1 MKRFVA
7 VLAAG
12 AALSG
17 LGIAG
22 AAEAAA
28 RPTGTTTC
36 GYGVGARVCL
46 TIDGRLA
53 SATGFASSAA
63 GPAQFASFRLELG
76 TAAGGSLERED
87 LGAVVPAGG
96 ITVGP
101 VASTVPCGTGIT
113 ATFTVTRAGRTPVT
127 AAVTVPAV
135 C

>member
-12 AALSG
+12 AVLSG

-22 AAEAAA
+22 AGQATA
-28 RPTGTTTC
+28 RPPGTTTC
-36 GYGVGARVCL
+36 GYGVGAQVCL
-46 TIDGRLA
+46 TVDGRLA
-53 SATGFASSAA
+53 SATGFA
-63 GPAQFASFRLELG
+63 GPAGGPPQSASFRLELG
-76 TAAGGSLERED
+76 TTAGASLERED

-113 ATFTVTRAGRTPVT
+113 ATFTTTRAGRPPAT
-127 AAVTVPAV
+127 ATVTVPAV

>member
-22 AAEAAA
+22 AAA

-36 GYGVGARVCL
+36 GYGVGAKVCL

-76 TAAGGSLERED
+76 TTAGGSLERED

-113 ATFTVTRAGRTPVT
+113 ATFAVTRAGRTPVT

>member
-17 LGIAG
+17 LGMAG
-22 AAEAAA
+22 AGQAAA
-28 RPTGTTTC
+28 TPTATTTC
-36 GYGVGARVCL
+36 GYGVGAKVCL

-53 SATGFASSAA
+53 SATGFATSAG
-63 GPAQFASFRLELG
+63 GPAQFASFELELR
-76 TAAGGSLERED
+76 TTGGLSLERED
-87 LGAVVPAGG
+87 LGSVVPPAG

-101 VASTVPCGTGIT
+101 VASTVPCGTGVT
-113 ATFTVTRAGRTPVT
+113 ATFTTTRTGRPT
-127 AAVTVPAV
+127 ATATVTVPAV

>member
-7 VLAAG
+7 ALAAG

-22 AAEAAA
+22 AGQAAA
-28 RPTGTTTC
+28 TPTGTTTC
-36 GYGVGARVCL
+36 GYGVGAQVCL
-46 TIDGRLA
+46 TVNGRLA
-53 SATGFASSAA
+53 SATGFATSAG

-76 TAAGGSLERED
+76 TTAGGSLERED
-87 LGAVVPAGG
+87 LGAVVPTGG

-113 ATFTVTRAGRTPVT
+113 AAFTVTRAGRAPAT
-127 AAVTVPAV
+127 ATVTVPAA

>member
-17 LGIAG
+17 LGVAG
-22 AAEAAA
+22 AGQAAA
-28 RPTGTTTC
+28 TPTGTTTC
-36 GYGVGARVCL
+36 GYGVGAQVCL

-53 SATGFASSAA
+53 SATGRASSTG
-63 GPAQFASFRLELG
+63 GPAQFASFELELR
-76 TAAGGSLERED
+76 TTGGAILERED

-113 ATFTVTRAGRTPVT
+113 ATFTTTRAGRPPAT
-127 AAVTVPAV
+127 ATVTVPAV

>member
-7 VLAAG
+7 VLAVG

-22 AAEAAA
+22 ATQATA

-36 GYGVGARVCL
+36 GYGIGAQVCL

-53 SATGFASSAA
+53 SATGLASSAG
-63 GPAQFASFRLELG
+63 GPAQFASFELELR
-76 TAAGGSLERED
+76 TTGGLSLEREN
-87 LGAVVPAGG
+87 LGAVVPPGG

-113 ATFTVTRAGRTPVT
+113 AAFTITRTGRPAVT
-127 AAVTVPAV
+127 ATVTVPAV

>member
-22 AAEAAA
+22 AGQAAA
-28 RPTGTTTC
+28 TPTGTTTC
-36 GYGVGARVCL
+36 GYGVGAQVCL

-53 SATGFASSAA
+53 SATGFATSAG
-63 GPAQFASFRLELG
+63 GPAQYASFRLELG
-76 TAAGGSLERED
+76 TTGGPGLERED

-101 VASTVPCGTGIT
+101 VASTVPCGTGVT
-113 ATFTVTRAGRTPVT
+113 AAFTVTRAGRPPVT
-127 AAVTVPAV
+127 ATVAVPAV

>member
-22 AAEAAA
+22 AGQAAA
-28 RPTGTTTC
+28 TPTGTTTC
-36 GYGVGARVCL
+36 GYGVGAQVCL

-53 SATGFASSAA
+53 SATGWVSSTG
-63 GPAQFASFRLELG
+63 GPAQLASFELELR
-76 TAAGGSLERED
+76 TTGGAILEREN

-101 VASTVPCGTGIT
+101 VASTVPCGTGVT
-113 ATFTVTRAGRTPVT
+113 ATFTTTRAGRPTVT
-127 AAVTVPAV
+127 ATVTVPAV

>member
-22 AAEAAA
+22 AGQAAA

-36 GYGVGARVCL
+36 GYGVGAQVCL

-53 SATGFASSAA
+53 SATGWVSSAG
-63 GPAQFASFRLELG
+63 GPAQFASFELELRTTG
-76 TAAGGSLERED
+76 TILEREN
-87 LGAVVPAGG
+87 LGAVVPSGG

-101 VASTVPCGTGIT
+101 VASTVPCGTAVT
-113 ATFTVTRAGRTPVT
+113 ATFTTTRAGRPTVT
-127 AAVTVPAV
+127 ATVTVPAV

>member
-17 LGIAG
+17 LGVAG
-22 AAEAAA
+22 AGQAAA
-28 RPTGTTTC
+28 TPTTTC
-36 GYGVGARVCL
+36 GYGVGAQVCL

-53 SATGFASSAA
+53 SATGWASSTGGA
-63 GPAQFASFRLELG
+63 AQFASFTLELR
-76 TAAGGSLERED
+76 TTGGASLERED

-101 VASTVPCGTGIT
+101 VASTVPCGTGLT
-113 ATFTVTRAGRTPVT
+113 ATLTTTRTGRPTVTATVS
-127 AAVTVPAV
+127 VPAV

>member
-12 AALSG
+12 AVLSG

-22 AAEAAA
+22 AAEATA
-28 RPTGTTTC
+28 RPSGTTTC
-36 GYGVGARVCL
+36 GYAVGAQVCL

-53 SATGFASSAA
+53 SATGQASSAG
-63 GPAQFASFRLELG
+63 GPAQFASFELELR
-76 TAAGGSLERED
+76 TTGGRSLEREN
-87 LGAVVPAGG
+87 LGAVVPPGG

-113 ATFTVTRAGRTPVT
+113 AVFTTTGSGRPPAIAT
-127 AAVTVPAV
+127 VTVPAV